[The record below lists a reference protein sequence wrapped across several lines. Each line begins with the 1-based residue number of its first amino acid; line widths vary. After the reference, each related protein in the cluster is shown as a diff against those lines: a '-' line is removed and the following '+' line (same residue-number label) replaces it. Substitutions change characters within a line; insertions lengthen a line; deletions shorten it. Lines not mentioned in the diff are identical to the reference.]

1 MRILLTIFLIPFIL
15 AGCNDEQKITVYQSV
30 YDTEKESEVYDM
42 LEQSKDIEQANVI
55 FINDELFVALQ
66 VKPWK
71 GLTKE
76 KIEKKWQ
83 DKLEKEYPDLQVV
96 VSSDFK
102 MFWESTKLMEEEDRQ
117 KVSEKVDKLKK
128 LAKEET

>member
-30 YDTEKESEVYDM
+30 YDTEKESDVYDM
-42 LEQSKDIEQANVI
+42 LEKSKDIEQANVI
-55 FINDELFVALQ
+55 FIDDELFVALQ

-71 GLTKE
+71 GLKKE

-96 VSSDFK
+96 RV
-102 MFWESTKLMEEEDRQ
+102 E
-117 KVSEKVDKLKK
+117 
-128 LAKEET
+128 